1 MARTLPLLALLAAVI
16 LIQALAS
23 GQTVSILNYVGLYGL
38 VALGLVVLTGITGQT
53 SFGQAAFVGIAA
65 YATAVLAT
73 RYGAGPATTFAV
85 ALAATALAAWTIAA
99 ITLRLSGH
107 YLPLSTIAWG
117 ISLFYLFGNLDVLG
131 GHTGIDHVPPLTLFG
146 HDFVGGRELGALIWI
161 CVALAMFCV
170 ANLLDSRH
178 GRALRAVKDAALMAE
193 TFGVDTVKEKRV
205 AFVLAALL
213 AGLSGWLYA
222 YLLRFVNPSP
232 FGLNIGIEYLFM
244 VVVGG
249 AGYVW
254 GALIGAAVITLA
266 REWLQD
272 FLPALVGTSGN
283 FETIAFGLLIVVLL
297 HRADQGI
304 AAHFAGLPRRLGFLT
319 RLFSRSGD
327 GAALAAQASLPTRER
342 PARGRELLVVNKVV
356 KRFSGLTAVSEV
368 SFDVK
373 AGEIVGLIGPNGAG
387 KSTLF
392 NLISGTLSLTGG
404 EVRFADKVISG
415 LTPRQIGAV
424 GISRTFQHVKMMPDR
439 SVLENVMLGAH
450 RRVRS
455 GVVASCLH
463 LERRSEAAIRAEAER
478 QIRRVGLE
486 DVAHVPAGSLP
497 LGKQRILEIARALA
511 SDPLLLILD
520 EPAAGLR
527 LPEKRLLYRL
537 LKQIRSEGITILI
550 VEHDMDFVMSLVD
563 RLIVMSFGQLICE
576 GDPAKVQTDAR
587 VVEAY
592 LGDAA

>member
-1 MARTLPLLALLAAVI
+1 MARLLPCLALLAGVLALQT
-16 LIQALAS
+16 LIGGHA
-23 GQTVSILNYVGLYGL
+23 VSIINYIGLYSL

-53 SFGQAAFVGIAA
+53 SFGQAAFAGIAA
-65 YATAVLAT
+65 YTTAVLAT
-73 RYGAGPATTFAV
+73 QMASGPAVTLLA
-85 ALAATALAAWTIAA
+85 ALAVTMVAAVLIAA

-117 ISLFYLFGNLDVLG
+117 ISLFYLFGNLELLG
-131 GHTGIDHVPPLTLFG
+131 GHTGIDHVPALSLFG
-146 HDFVGGRELGALIWI
+146 HELTGGREIGVLIWI
-161 CVALAMFCV
+161 CVALAV
-170 ANLLDSRH
+170 WAVSNLLDSAR

-193 TFGVDTVKEKRV
+193 TFGVDTVKEKRT

-232 FGLNIGIEYLFM
+232 FSLSIGIEYLFM

-254 GALIGAAVITLA
+254 GALIGATLITLA

-272 FLPALVGTSGN
+272 FLPALVGSSGN
-283 FETIAFGLLIVVLL
+283 FETIAFGGLIILLL
-297 HRADQGI
+297 HRADGGI
-304 AAHFAGLPRRLGFLT
+304 AARLAGLARHLPFVAPAMVT
-319 RLFSRSGD
+319 TTD
-327 GAALAAQASLPTRER
+327 APALPTRPR
-342 PARGRELLVVNKVV
+342 LQAGRDLLVVREAV
-356 KRFSGLTAVSEV
+356 KAFPGLVAVNAVSFQV
-368 SFDVK
+368 R

-392 NLISGTLSLTGG
+392 NLISGTLHLTSG
-404 EVRFADKVISG
+404 EVRFDGKVISA
-415 LTPRQIGAV
+415 LSPRQIGGV
-424 GISRTFQHVKMMPDR
+424 GLARTFQHVKMMPER
-439 SVLENVMLGAH
+439 SVLDNVMLGAH
-450 RRVRS
+450 RRAS
-455 GVVASCLH
+455 AGVLASCLH
-463 LERRSEAAIRAEAER
+463 LERRQEAAIRAEAVR

-486 DVAHVPAGSLP
+486 DVMLQLAGSLP

-511 SDPLLLILD
+511 ADPVLLLLD

-527 LPEKRLLYRL
+527 LAEKKLLYKL
-537 LKQIRSEGITILI
+537 LRQLRAEGLTILI

-563 RLIVMSFGQLICE
+563 RLIVMNFGQLICE
-576 GDPAKVQTDAR
+576 GDPARVQGNPR

>member
-1 MARTLPLLALLAAVI
+1 MARLLPILALLAAA
-16 LIQALAS
+16 LIAQALTGGHA
-23 GQTVSILNYVGLYGL
+23 VSVLNYIGLYAL

-53 SFGQAAFVGIAA
+53 SFGQAAFAGIAA
-65 YATAVLAT
+65 YAAAVLAT
-73 RYGAGPATTFAV
+73 RFGLGPLVTLPAALLATVV
-85 ALAATALAAWTIAA
+85 AAFLIAA

-117 ISLFYLFGNLDVLG
+117 ISLFYLFGNIELLG
-131 GHTGIDHVPPLTLFG
+131 GHTGIDHIPPLSLFG
-146 HDFVGGRELGALIWI
+146 HELTGGRELGVLIWGF
-161 CVALAMFCV
+161 VALAV
-170 ANLLDSRH
+170 WAVSNLLDSAQ
-178 GRALRAVKDAALMAE
+178 GRALRAVKDAPLMAE
-193 TFGVDTVKEKRV
+193 TFGVDTVQEKRI

-232 FGLNIGIEYLFM
+232 FSLSIGIEYLFM

-254 GALIGAAVITLA
+254 GAIIGAALITLA

-272 FLPALVGTSGN
+272 LLPALLGATGN
-283 FETIAFGLLIVVLL
+283 FETVAFGGLIIFLL
-297 HRADQGI
+297 HRADGGV
-304 AAHFAGLPRRLGFLT
+304 AERLSGLVRRLPFLAPSDARDT
-319 RLFSRSGD
+319 AGAPALPVRPRPPAGGD
-327 GAALAAQASLPTRER
+327 
-342 PARGRELLVVNKVV
+342 LLVVDAALKQ
-356 KRFSGLTAVSEV
+356 FPGLVAVSSV
-368 SFDVK
+368 SLKVRS
-373 AGEIVGLIGPNGAG
+373 GEILGLIGPNGAG

-392 NLISGTLSLTGG
+392 NLISGTLHLTSGTITFAG
-404 EVRFADKVISG
+404 EVISG
-415 LTPRQIGAV
+415 RTPRQIGAC
-424 GISRTFQHVKMMPDR
+424 GLARTFQHVKMLPNR

-450 RRVRS
+450 RRAHA
-455 GVVASCLH
+455 GVIASCLH
-463 LERRSEAAIRAEAER
+463 LERQQESAIRAEAIR

-486 DVAHVPAGSLP
+486 DVMEQPAGSLP

-511 SDPLLLILD
+511 ADPILLLLD

-527 LPEKRLLYRL
+527 LPEKKLLYKL
-537 LKQIRSEGITILI
+537 LRQLRAEGLTILI

-563 RLIVMSFGQLICE
+563 RLVVMNFGQLICE
-576 GDPAKVQTDAR
+576 GDPAKVQNDQR

>member
-1 MARTLPLLALLAAVI
+1 MARILPFLALFGAV
-16 LIQALAS
+16 LTIQALA
-23 GQTVSILNYVGLYGL
+23 GGHAVSVLNYVGLYGL

-65 YATAVLAT
+65 YATALLST
-73 RYGAGPATTFAV
+73 GYGAGPLLTLVV
-85 ALAATALAAWTIAA
+85 ALAATMAAAWIIAA
-99 ITLRLSGH
+99 ITLRLSSH

-117 ISLFYLFGNLDVLG
+117 IALFYLFGNLEVLG
-131 GHTGIDHVPPLTLFG
+131 GHTGIDHIPPLSVLG
-146 HDFVGGRELGALIWI
+146 HELSSSRALGVVIWGFA
-161 CVALAMFCV
+161 ALALWCV
-170 ANLLDSRH
+170 SNLLASRH

-193 TFGVDTVKEKRV
+193 TFGVDTVREKRI

-254 GALIGAAVITLA
+254 GALIGAALITLA

-272 FLPALVGTSGN
+272 LLPALVGTSGN
-283 FETIAFGLLIVVLL
+283 FETIAFGFLIILLL
-297 HRADQGI
+297 HRADGGI
-304 AAHFAGLPRRLGFLT
+304 AERLAPLFARLRRKE
-319 RLFSRSGD
+319 RAAAEPA
-327 GAALAAQASLPTRER
+327 AALPER
-342 PARGRELLVVNKVV
+342 AKPAPGRDLLVVDGAL
-356 KRFSGLTAVSEV
+356 KRFPGLTAVSDV
-368 SFDVK
+368 SFTVRS
-373 AGEIVGLIGPNGAG
+373 GEIVGLIGPNGAG

-392 NLISGTLSLTGG
+392 NLISGTLSLSGG
-404 EVRFADKVISG
+404 EIRFEDQVISG
-415 LTPRQIGAV
+415 LTPRQIGAA
-424 GISRTFQHVKMMPDR
+424 GISRTFQHVKMMGER

-450 RRVRS
+450 RRAS
-455 GVVASCLH
+455 AGVVACCLH
-463 LERRSEAAIRAEAER
+463 AERRQEAALQAEAER
-478 QIRRVGLE
+478 QIRRVGLD
-486 DVAHVPAGSLP
+486 DVMHQAAASLP

-511 SDPLLLILD
+511 SDPVLLILD

-527 LPEKRLLYRL
+527 LPEKKLLCRLLRQL
-537 LKQIRSEGITILI
+537 RAEGLTILI

-563 RLIVMSFGQLICE
+563 RLIVMNFGALICE
-576 GDPAKVQTDAR
+576 GDPARVQRDPK

-592 LGDAA
+592 LGDTAGAAA

>member
-1 MARTLPLLALLAAVI
+1 MVRLLPIFALLAAA
-16 LIQALAS
+16 LMAQALTGGHA
-23 GQTVSILNYVGLYGL
+23 VSVLNYIGLYAL

-53 SFGQAAFVGIAA
+53 SFGQAAFAGIAA

-73 RYGAGPATTFAV
+73 RLGLGPLVTLPA
-85 ALAATALAAWTIAA
+85 ALLATAGAAFLIAA

-117 ISLFYLFGNLDVLG
+117 ISLFYLFGNIEMLG
-131 GHTGIDHVPPLTLFG
+131 GHTGIDHIPPLSLFG
-146 HDFVGGRELGALIWI
+146 HELTGGRELGVLIWGF
-161 CVALAMFCV
+161 VAV
-170 ANLLDSRH
+170 AVWGVSNLLDSVQ
-178 GRALRAVKDAALMAE
+178 GRALRAVKDAPLMAE

-232 FGLNIGIEYLFM
+232 FSLSIGIEYLFM

-254 GALIGAAVITLA
+254 GAIIGAALITLA

-272 FLPALVGTSGN
+272 LLPALLGATGN
-283 FETIAFGLLIVVLL
+283 FETVAFGGLIIFLL
-297 HRADQGI
+297 HRADGGVAERLSRLVQRLP
-304 AAHFAGLPRRLGFLT
+304 FLVTSETSDVAGAR
-319 RLFSRSGD
+319 
-327 GAALAAQASLPTRER
+327 SLPMR
-342 PARGRELLVVNKVV
+342 PRPPTGGDLLVVDGALKQ
-356 KRFSGLTAVSEV
+356 FPGLVAVSSV
-368 SFDVK
+368 SLKVR
-373 AGEIVGLIGPNGAG
+373 AGEILGLIGPNGAG

-392 NLISGTLSLTGG
+392 NLISGTLHLTSGTISFAG
-404 EVRFADKVISG
+404 EIISG
-415 LTPRQIGAV
+415 RTPRQIGAC
-424 GISRTFQHVKMMPDR
+424 GLARTFQHVKMLPNR

-450 RRVRS
+450 RRAHAS
-455 GVVASCLH
+455 VVASCLH
-463 LERRSEAAIRAEAER
+463 LERQKEAAIRAEAIH

-486 DVAHVPAGSLP
+486 DVMMQPAGSLP

-511 SDPLLLILD
+511 ADPILLLLD

-527 LPEKRLLYRL
+527 LPEKKLLYKL
-537 LKQIRSEGITILI
+537 LRQLRAEGLTILI

-563 RLIVMSFGQLICE
+563 RLVVMNFGQLICE
-576 GDPAKVQTDAR
+576 GDPAKVQNDQR